1 MRLLK
6 SASLVGIALLLSA
19 AANAD
24 SVIESWQCELK
35 NDATF
40 EDVQAI
46 NKKWLKWVNEHTEGG
61 EISSSLGRAVVGS
74 LTRFIFV
81 DSYPDLA
88 TWAAAKDV
96 LDSDAADEIDDMFE
110 DVMECKENRLW
121 KMESTK

>member
-19 AANAD
+19 VANAD